1 MAITFDP
8 VNKLILLT
16 SPTTDVSA
24 QSLYNASMDWADELD
39 NMIYDVPMDANGK
52 FALGGGVFSDTI
64 YRLLSSWKL
73 KWYDGDKTV
82 LVAGTIIT
90 DDETSRTVAP
100 DAGSIET
107 IFQVNTSGTV
117 EISDMIIL
125 ASVDDATPAT
135 NGFDGVN
142 TLSSQDDFYNG
153 CVVVFTTGTLQGIAR
168 QVSDYTGSTRTFQFL
183 GNTND
188 ADQPFPTSPA
198 NGDQF
203 KIIGRMA

>member
-8 VNKLILLT
+8 INKLIKLT
-16 SPTTDVSA
+16 APTTDVSA
-24 QSLYNASMDWADELD
+24 QQLYNASMDWADELD

-64 YRLLSSWKL
+64 YRLLQDWKL
-73 KWYDGDKTV
+73 KWWDGDKTV

-90 DDETSRTVAP
+90 DDETSRTVAA

-117 EISDMIIL
+117 EISNMIL
-125 ASVDDATPAT
+125 VATVNDTSITGAEF
-135 NGFDGVN
+135 NGDN
-142 TLSSQDDFYNG
+142 TLSSIDDFYNG
-153 CVVVFTTGTLQGIAR
+153 SVLVFTSGQLQGIAR
-168 QVSDYTGSTRTFQFL
+168 QISDYDGTNKTFFFQ
-183 GNTND
+183 GNTGD
-188 ADQPFPTSPA
+188 ADASFPVPPA
-198 NGDQF
+198 DADQF